1 MKEQFIDWNPSR
13 KSLATVEQANEIV
26 ADYTAQGFQLTVRQI
41 YYQFVAR
48 ALIDNTEKSY
58 KNLSKIL
65 NMGRMAGLIDWD
77 AIEDRTRSLETN
89 LRLRDPKHGIE
100 LIRNQY
106 AIDMWGN
113 QPQRVEVWIEK
124 EALAGVIAGVCGE
137 LDVPYFACRGYVSQ
151 SEQWRAGHR
160 FRRSERTVVL
170 HLGDHDPSGMDMTR
184 DNDRRLTLFAGYE
197 SVTVR
202 RIALNMDQ
210 IEEHNPPPQPAKGTD
225 ARFPDYLA
233 KYGDESWELDAL
245 EPQMLVD
252 LIRETIGEYV
262 DDDAWAERE
271 EQLEEDLA
279 KLDGFIEELDA

>member
-1 MKEQFIDWNPSR
+1 MKEQFINWNPAR
-13 KSLATVEQANEIV
+13 KSLETVERANEIV

-48 ALIDNTEKSY
+48 GLISNTEKSY
-58 KNLSKIL
+58 KSLSKTL
-65 NMGRMAGLIDWD
+65 NMGRLAGMIDWD

-160 FRRSERTVVL
+160 FRGSERTVVL

-252 LIRETIGEYV
+252 LIRETIAEYV
-262 DDDAWAERE
+262 DDDAWTERE

-279 KLDGFIEELDA
+279 TLDRFIEEL

>member
-1 MKEQFIDWNPSR
+1 MKEQFINWNPSR
-13 KSLATVEQANEIV
+13 KSLETVERANEIV

-41 YYQFVAR
+41 FYQFVAR
-48 ALIDNTEKSY
+48 GLIPNTEKSY
-58 KNLSKIL
+58 KGLSKIL

-106 AIDMWGN
+106 AIDMWDN

-210 IEEHNPPPQPAKGTD
+210 IQEHNPPPQPAKGTD

-252 LIRETIGEYV
+252 LIRETIAEYV